1 MKYLYILV
9 ILFLTATFA
18 SAQNRFGSTNRV
30 DEIIMSGHNYV
41 QFDENTK
48 KLFWAVDLNIFNAD
62 QKSSFQEF
70 VFDSDI
76 LVACSVP
83 DQNNYWYLSSLKTFD
98 ISVVTAELQKLID
111 KARALQL
118 NSNDKYK

>member
-1 MKYLYILV
+1 MKYFYILL
-9 ILFLTATFA
+9 ILISTASLT
-18 SAQNRFGSTNRV
+18 SAQNRFGSTNGV
-30 DEIIMSGHNYV
+30 DEIIMSGHDYI
-41 QFDENTK
+41 QFDQNSK

-98 ISVVTAELQKLID
+98 VAVVTTELQKLID
-111 KARALQL
+111 KAKALQL